1 LKPEDGSSVIYFYL
15 LNTQFSILFTMDF
28 DSEFW
33 IYIAFI
39 VIAVVYF
46 LWNKSRIDRD
56 KTARKN
62 KNFREGYE
70 ERKNKS

>member
-1 LKPEDGSSVIYFYL
+1 MRP
-15 LNTQFSILFTMDF
+15 LNTQYSILFTMDF

-39 VIAVVYF
+39 AIAVVYF
-46 LWNKSRIDRD
+46 LWNKSRINRD

-62 KNFREGYE
+62 KNFRERYQ
-70 ERKNKS
+70 ERKKKS

>member
-1 LKPEDGSSVIYFYL
+1 
-15 LNTQFSILFTMDF
+15 MDF